1 MYNWFVRKYY
11 DFLKKKKESY
21 LKKLIDRGLILGENV
36 SIVDT
41 FFFDPSHCFL
51 ISIGDNCTI
60 APRVRLIA
68 HDASTK
74 KFLGY
79 TKIGRIDI
87 GKNCFL
93 GDSAIVLPCVTI
105 GSGSIVGAGSVVTKD
120 IPVGMVV
127 AGNPAQVICS
137 VNEYLDKMKAMSRDK
152 KIFNEDYFIEN
163 LNMVKRDE
171 IRQSVDKS
179 IGFIV

>member
-93 GDSAIVLPCVTI
+93 GDSAIAAGVKIDVT
-105 GSGSIVGAGSVVTKD
+105 
-120 IPVGMVV
+120 
-127 AGNPAQVICS
+127 
-137 VNEYLDKMKAMSRDK
+137 
-152 KIFNEDYFIEN
+152 
-163 LNMVKRDE
+163 
-171 IRQSVDKS
+171 
-179 IGFIV
+179 

>member
-1 MYNWFVRKYY
+1 MYNWLVKKYY

-21 LKKLIDRGLILGENV
+21 IKKLRERGLVLGKNV
-36 SIVDT
+36 SIIDT

-51 ISIGDNCTI
+51 ISIGDNCII
-60 APRVRLIA
+60 APGVRLIA

-87 GKNCFL
+87 GQNCFL
-93 GDSAIVLPCVTI
+93 GDSAIVLPGITI
-105 GSGSIVGAGSVVTKD
+105 GHGSIVGAGSVVTKD
-120 IPVGMVV
+120 IPAGMVA
-127 AGNPAQVICS
+127 AGNPAKVICS
-137 VNEYLDKMKAMSRDK
+137 VNEYLDKIKAMSRDK
-152 KIFNEDYFIEN
+152 KIFSEDYFIEK
-163 LNMVKRDE
+163 LNMAKRDE
-171 IRQSVDKS
+171 ILQSVDKS